1 MRFLDKI
8 KKGFDTGGVAL
19 DLSAPKQFRW
29 SDETL
34 ALSLTLAGHDTEV
47 RTISSIKFRLREATR
62 SSENKS
68 ARDREREGIRY
79 TRSEPLVLQP
89 GESATID
96 IQFPL
101 TISEIFEQAGALE
114 NAPGWLKTAV
124 NVVDTGSKL
133 SMSSSDYT
141 ISATPEIEGA
151 NMSKGVSRRIEQVG
165 VGDFHFGL

>member
-1 MRFLDKI
+1 MGFLDKI
-8 KKGFDTGGVAL
+8 KKVFDTGGVGL

-34 ALSLTLAGHDTEV
+34 ALSLTLTGHDSEV
-47 RTISSIKFRLREATR
+47 RTVSSIEFRLREVTS
-62 SSENKS
+62 SSENSS

-79 TRSEPLVLQP
+79 THSEPLVLQA

-101 TISEIFEQAGALE
+101 TASEMFEQAGALE

-124 NVVDTGSKL
+124 NVVDAGSKL
-133 SMSSSDYT
+133 STSSSDYT

-165 VGDFHFGL
+165 AGDFRFGL